1 MVGMAR
7 PFVFL
12 AALAVVG
19 VWAYG
24 QVTTQPQSAATPPP
38 PPGATAAIATQ
49 LSALQRALAQAQ
61 QTGKAVPVTL
71 TFTDADLTAAAA
83 SAPLSSG
90 EISVSDPAVQVG
102 SGSLTLTAT
111 ARLGPLSGLLR
122 VLASASVADGR
133 ANVRVESATI
143 AGVALPDAARATLQ
157 ATLQQALLSL
167 MPPRL
172 QVTSIVAAPGV
183 ITVQALALP

>member
-1 MVGMAR
+1 MAR
-7 PFVFL
+7 LLIVL

-19 VWAYG
+19 VWAFG
-24 QVTTQPQSAATPPP
+24 QVTTQPQSAATPLPP
-38 PPGATAAIATQ
+38 PAATAAIATQ

-61 QTGKAVPVTL
+61 QTGRAVPVTL

-90 EISVSDPAVQVG
+90 GISVSDPAVQVG
-102 SGSLTLTAT
+102 SGSLTLIAT

-122 VLASASVADGR
+122 VLASPAVADGR

-172 QVTSIVAAPGV
+172 QLTSIVAAPGV